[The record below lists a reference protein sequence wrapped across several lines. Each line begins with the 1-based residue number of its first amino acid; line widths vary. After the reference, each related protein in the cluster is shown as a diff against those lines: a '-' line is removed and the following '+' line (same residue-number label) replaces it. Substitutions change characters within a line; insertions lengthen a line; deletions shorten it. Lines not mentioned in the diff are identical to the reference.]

1 MHAPVS
7 EAFSA
12 TYAGVP
18 VSLPFT
24 YNATADLAVY
34 NKWVHGAEALLQLPN
49 VFLDVLLSDDG
60 STYAATTSFV
70 CKTVLGIDVTE
81 LRIAYRKPVIPDTVL
96 AGLVARAKAQ
106 GLVFGDLGHVDFSKC
121 KIPDM

>member
-1 MHAPVS
+1 MS

-12 TYAGVP
+12 TYAGIP

-34 NKWVHGAEALLQLPN
+34 TKWVNGGQALLQLPN

-70 CKTVLGIDVTE
+70 CKSVLGIDVTE
-81 LRIAYRKPVIPDTVL
+81 VRIAYRKPVIPDTVL

-121 KIPDM
+121 KIPSM